1 MQQLDIFFFKFSFST
16 LFFCQSISYNVMVF
30 FSFFSSKI
38 SANVTELADDSQA
51 DMTLAE
57 ELQTKLHELEVSIFT
72 KPRIYLYF
80 LIYFQL
86 TKKQRIKN
94 TTCHGLTEMNTL
106 VALVQQRRSKVAI
119 ILSFVSLLSRLP
131 LDCLVAELIAPFS
144 LDF

>member
-1 MQQLDIFFFKFSFST
+1 
-16 LFFCQSISYNVMVF
+16 MVF